1 MSVDSNANSLNK
13 EKALGFYSYEPKID
27 LLIEKMD
34 EFMAKHI
41 EKMDKF
47 MAKQDELIT
56 AIKKSIEEQQKAIN
70 VMNESATAMK
80 ASTIAMNTSIK
91 NQEILMAEILKIL
104 KKEVKDEKH
113 T

>member
-1 MSVDSNANSLNK
+1 MSVDSNVNSLNK
-13 EKALGFYSYEPKID
+13 EKALGYYSYEPKID
-27 LLIEKMD
+27 LLFEKMD
-34 EFMAKHI
+34 E
-41 EKMDKF
+41 F

-56 AIKKSIEEQQKAIN
+56 AIKKSTEEQQKAIN